1 MISFF
6 KLNLIKEMEKI
17 TEILNKD
24 TIWNR
29 IKGYIYLIIALI
41 VLLLILII
49 TLLIITSFIFFKV
62 NVKSD

>member
-1 MISFF
+1 
-6 KLNLIKEMEKI
+6 MEKI

-24 TIWNR
+24 TVWSR